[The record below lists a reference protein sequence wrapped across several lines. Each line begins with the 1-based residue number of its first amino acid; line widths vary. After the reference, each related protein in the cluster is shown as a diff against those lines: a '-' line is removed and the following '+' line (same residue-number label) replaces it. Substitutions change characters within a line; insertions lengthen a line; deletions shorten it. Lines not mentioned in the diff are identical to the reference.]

1 MYNTNIYVS
10 IFFVQFWITKLVF
23 NYMYLHICFF
33 QGIIGNDVIL
43 CLDTEITEK
52 QQKMYL

>member
-1 MYNTNIYVS
+1 MFLFPSFGHLST
-10 IFFVQFWITKLVF
+10 
-23 NYMYLHICFF
+23 YLFF